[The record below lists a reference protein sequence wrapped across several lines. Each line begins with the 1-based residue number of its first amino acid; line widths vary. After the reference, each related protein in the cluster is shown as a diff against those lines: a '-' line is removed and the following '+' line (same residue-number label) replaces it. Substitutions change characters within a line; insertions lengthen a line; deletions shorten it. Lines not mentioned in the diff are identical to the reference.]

1 VGFVDREE
9 ALQRLRSARVGR
21 IATVTPEDRP
31 HVVPFVF
38 AVVERDPDVLAYWA
52 VDRKPKRTEWLQRLR
67 NLERNPA
74 AELVVDGY
82 DEDWRA
88 LWWVRASGTGRVVE
102 DASDERGAALSA
114 LAAKYPQYASDP
126 PSGPVVAIDIER
138 ISGWRARLEAP
149 S

>member
-1 VGFVDREE
+1 VLVDREE
-9 ALQRLRSARVGR
+9 ALERLRSARVGR
-21 IATVTPEDRP
+21 LATVTPEDRP

-38 AVVERDPDVLAYWA
+38 AVVERDLDVLAYWV
-52 VDRKPKRTEWLQRLR
+52 VDRKPKRTERLQRLR
-67 NLERNPA
+67 NLERNPG

-88 LWWVRASGTGRVVE
+88 LWWVRASGIGRVVE

>member
-1 VGFVDREE
+1 MDREE
-9 ALQRLRSARVGR
+9 ALERLRSARVGR
-21 IATVTPEDRP
+21 LATVTPEDRP

-38 AVVERDPDVLAYWA
+38 AVVERDLDVIAYWV
-52 VDRKPKRTEWLQRLR
+52 VDRKPKRTERLQRLR
-67 NLERNPA
+67 NLERNPG

-88 LWWVRASGTGRVVE
+88 LWWVRASGSGRVVE